1 MSKARD
7 ALRNRPIRSF
17 DIARRQDLFL
27 IAAITTVLVIRLQL
41 WITNYPSLSP
51 GKLHIAH
58 LLYGGVFMTAAIWML
73 SSYIGRRTVAP
84 GVILGGIGFGFFID
98 EVGKFVTADNN
109 YFFQPTAAIIYV
121 VFIVLFFTSKW
132 LGRRRITLR
141 ERLGNAAVLAS
152 GRYMG
157 EFSAYERRTA
167 IDLLE
172 PVRTNRQA
180 KTLLDTIERI
190 HPEAERQ
197 PGRLERLVLWMQ
209 RTYDRW
215 VETRWFQVTMIGAV
229 VVAILATT
237 FGILELIFFSGG
249 HGHLTPAGYKADGL
263 GNLKIGNLI
272 PLASTAIASAIGIAG
287 LLPLLRGEREKA
299 YRLFRIALQISIFV
313 TYPFIFAEDSFSA
326 VTGLLVTLAAL
337 GTVSAMLRQEERSPS
352 SGRAPQDRSP

>member
-1 MSKARD
+1 MSDAQNARKS
-7 ALRNRPIRSF
+7 RPIRSF

-41 WITNYPSLSP
+41 WITDYPSLSP

-73 SSYIGRRTVAP
+73 SSYIGRRTIAP

-121 VFIVLFFTSKW
+121 VFIVLFFVSKW
-132 LGRRRITLR
+132 LGRQRMSDR

-157 EFSAYERRTA
+157 ELGPYERRTA

-172 PVRTNRQA
+172 PIRSNRQA
-180 KTLLDTIERI
+180 KALLGTIKRI
-190 HPEAERQ
+190 RPGAEEE

-209 RTYDRW
+209 RTYDSW

-229 VVAILATT
+229 IIAILFTT
-237 FGILELIFFSGG
+237 LGIIDLIFFSGG
-249 HGHLTPAGYKADGL
+249 HSHLTPPGYKADGL
-263 GNLKIGNLI
+263 ENLKIGNLI

-287 LLPLLRGEREKA
+287 LLPLLRGERVKA
-299 YRLFRIALQISIFV
+299 YRLFRIALQISIFI

-326 VTGLLVTLAAL
+326 VTGMLITLAAL
-337 GTVSAMLRQEERSPS
+337 GTVSAMLRQETQ
-352 SGRAPQDRSP
+352 SGAPARGA